1 MPSTAIPKTL
11 LLLVLLSVIAWQP
24 VRAEDQLR
32 TYHFGGWTLLA
43 PAELS
48 PAALASGGEALP
60 IGSQGLELLA
70 YWQDGS
76 QRALALRFHGSD
88 AKQDAV
94 VMKSFR
100 RVNRLNGCKF
110 GPEATLKPLKK
121 MQPTEIEPSQFPD
134 DGGLQLG
141 GSERGLR
148 RNGEVLVLDLG
159 TARVQLSEDSPV
171 VRVGEWNSADF
182 CRFELLAKADEP
194 EDAFEELRF

>member
-1 MPSTAIPKTL
+1 MPSIAIPKTL
-11 LLLVLLSVIAWQP
+11 LSLVLLLVIVWQP
-24 VRAEDQLR
+24 LHAEDPLR
-32 TYHFGGWTLLA
+32 VYRFGSWTLLT
-43 PAELS
+43 PAEIS
-48 PAALASGGEALP
+48 PAALASGREALS

-76 QRALALRFHGSD
+76 QRALALRFDGGD
-88 AKQDAV
+88 AKLDAV

-110 GPEATLKPLKK
+110 GPDAKLKPLRKTLPK
-121 MQPTEIEPSQFPD
+121 EVEAIEFPD
-134 DGGLQLG
+134 DGGLQLI

-182 CRFELLAKADEP
+182 CRFELRARPDEP
-194 EDAFEELRF
+194 DDAFEELRF

>member
-1 MPSTAIPKTL
+1 MPSIAIPKTL
-11 LLLVLLSVIAWQP
+11 LSLVLLSVIAWQP
-24 VRAEDQLR
+24 LRAEEPLR
-32 TYHFGGWTLLA
+32 VYRFGGWTLLT

-48 PAALASGGEALP
+48 PAALESGREALS

-70 YWQDGS
+70 YWQDGT
-76 QRALALRFHGSD
+76 QRALALRFDAGD

-110 GPEATLKPLKK
+110 GPDATLKPLKK
-121 MQPTEIEPSQFPD
+121 MLPKESEPMDFPD
-134 DGGLQLG
+134 DGSLQLIG
-141 GSERGLR
+141 AERGLR
-148 RNGEVLVLDLG
+148 RNGEMLVLDLG

-182 CRFELLAKADEP
+182 CRFELRARPEEP
-194 EDAFEELRF
+194 DDALEELRF

>member
-1 MPSTAIPKTL
+1 MPSIAIPKTL
-11 LLLVLLSVIAWQP
+11 LSLVLLSVILWQP
-24 VRAEDQLR
+24 LRAEEPLR
-32 TYHFGGWTLLA
+32 VYRFGSWTLLT
-43 PAELS
+43 PAEIS
-48 PAALASGGEALP
+48 PETLASGREALP

-76 QRALALRFHGSD
+76 QRALALRFDGSD

-100 RVNRLNGCKF
+100 RVNSLKGCKF
-110 GPEATLKPLKK
+110 GPDARLKPFKK
-121 MQPTEIEPSQFPD
+121 MLPKDAEPVDFPD
-134 DGGLQLG
+134 DGGLQLV

-182 CRFELLAKADEP
+182 CRFELLARPDEP